1 MRILFVH
8 HYFPGQFRR
17 IAEHYRDA
25 GVHDI
30 IGLHRGLDDGRTML
44 PLDGIRVIEYGDE
57 VEMDREADHAL
68 FETDLFIREAA
79 SAAMRAIDLRDDED
93 WYPDIVYSHAGWAM
107 GAFIHDVFPNAKY
120 VKYCE
125 WFYNNTAQSTEFLE
139 PDRPFVPRLLTS
151 LMNIPIMADLVRADL
166 MIAPTEWQKAQ
177 FPRALQSSIT
187 VVPDGI
193 DTDIFQPDPA
203 ATFETANGKV
213 FRPGDRVVT
222 YVARGADPF
231 RGFAQFIAA
240 LGLLQA
246 ADPDVEAIVV
256 GDRIVYYG
264 AGQGTE
270 EHFDEVMATASI
282 DLDRTHFTGTL
293 DYDAYRR
300 VLQVSAVHVYLTV
313 PFVLSWSALEALS
326 TGCAFVGSDTAPVRE
341 FVTSGENG
349 LLADFFDPAD
359 IAGKVRVALE
369 GGAEI
374 EKMRG
379 NARATIMDRWNAT
392 AAVAEHERLVASML
406 AEAAPNA

>member
-17 IAEHYRDA
+17 IVQHYRDS
-25 GVHDI
+25 GLHDI
-30 IGLHRGLDDGRTML
+30 IGLHRGLDDGRTME
-44 PLDGIRVIEYGDE
+44 PLEGIRVIEYGDE
-57 VEMDREADHAL
+57 VEMDREPDHAL

-93 WYPDIVYSHAGWAM
+93 WFPDIVYSHSGWAM
-107 GAFIHDVFPNAKY
+107 GAFIHDVFPDAKY

-125 WFYNNTAQSTEFLE
+125 WFYNNTEDSTEFLE

-166 MIAPTEWQKAQ
+166 MIAPTHWQKSQ
-177 FPRALQSSIT
+177 FPKAMQASIN

-193 DTDIFQPDPA
+193 DTDIFRPDPD
-203 ATFETANGKV
+203 ATFEVASGRV

-240 LGLLQA
+240 LGVLQA

-264 AGQGTE
+264 IGQGTE
-270 EHFDEVMATASI
+270 DHFEAVMATATVDPS
-282 DLDRTHFTGTL
+282 RTHFTGTL

-300 VLQVSAVHVYLTV
+300 VLQVSGAHVYLTV

-326 TGCAFVGSDTAPVRE
+326 AGCALVGSDTAPVRE
-341 FVTSGENG
+341 FVTAGDNG
-349 LLADFFDPAD
+349 LLADFFDPED
-359 IAGKVRVALE
+359 IAAKLKTALDGGPAIE
-369 GGAEI
+369 AMRKNARRTIMERWGAE
-374 EKMRG
+374 
-379 NARATIMDRWNAT
+379 
-392 AAVAEHERLVASML
+392 AAVAEHERLVGGLLIA
-406 AEAAPNA
+406 